1 MFEFEYLFL
10 NIIYIVITVMLE
22 VILFFKHVFKILLFY
37 YLYGIFYSFHM
48 IRVLETSNEWLFTSS
63 KNINR
68 STSNRNLKFATFA
81 VINTSV
87 F

>member
-1 MFEFEYLFL
+1 
-10 NIIYIVITVMLE
+10 MLE